1 MKKILHLLLI
11 TVLIYF
17 LFFTNNK
24 EGFVCGEIDNEN
36 NCEKNSNCY
45 YYKSDSKSGNS
56 FFTENK
62 CLNRDEH
69 IEKCKSLNNTK
80 CLADEHCSS
89 VATIHRDKYHCVPN
103 DGNEPLVKYEK
114 TNWTN
119 LPHYRGMFHNT
130 NNLKNKST
138 TTKLYVKNTDTE
150 NIEVNDKIA
159 NTHISKVNLDN
170 IVINEKEEYSLV
182 IKLRDWVSRTL
193 RDKEKL
199 KKPTLNYKENDLNI
213 INYPS
218 IYKKIY
224 KLDKYK
230 KLI

>member
-24 EGFVCGEIDNEN
+24 EGFVCDEIDNEI

-45 YYKSDSKSGNS
+45 YYKSDSNSGNS
-56 FFTENK
+56 FFTESK

-69 IEKCKSLNNTK
+69 IEKCKSLNNTE
-80 CLADEHCSS
+80 CIADEHCSS
-89 VATIHRDKYHCVPN
+89 VATISTDTYDCVPN
-103 DGNEPLVKYEK
+103 VGNEPLGKNEK

-119 LPHYRGMFHNT
+119 LPHYRGMFYNT
-130 NNLKNKST
+130 NNLKNKSK
-138 TTKLYVKNTDTE
+138 TTKLYVKNPDTE
-150 NIEVNDKIA
+150 NIEVNDKKE

-170 IVINEKEEYSLV
+170 IDISKNDSLV

-218 IYKKIY
+218 NNKKIY
-224 KLDKYK
+224 NLRKYK